1 MLKLVASLFAFLII
15 SMLLTSP
22 TTHFAHALG
31 GISSNIPTTSASIN
45 QAPTSGSVSTNV
57 TTTSG
62 TISTVGTPGAVPPN
76 EISTGAST
84 TVNGVKVFG
93 NGTIIT
99 SVNGTSMSF
108 FFDPSGPS
116 QTTTSMTVISNDLSG
131 NQITGIWTELH
142 DSTGKTLKTG
152 YTPISF
158 TVTTGT
164 QYIVYVSNWQNIV
177 FNHWDDGSTNP
188 QRTVTPT
195 QSTTLTAYYS
205 TGSSTVTT
213 PQPPTGLSAVAVSV
227 SQINLSWTAAYNGGS
242 AITGYKIERSVDNGI
257 TWSTITSSTG
267 STSTTYSDTGLLP
280 STTYTYRVS
289 AINSVG
295 TSSPSNTA
303 SATTFNI
310 TTGGTDH
317 TVVKIKSGLV
327 ASDPLNNE
335 TKNKQQVLA
344 DTRYWSYDGSAV
356 AAHAPYDIFK
366 DTLGLH
372 IGVQAKSSG
381 KWAGFFAVTPN
392 TNAAVFHSVIAN
404 PVRTIV
410 KDSYE
415 NGLYVQTSQPLIN
428 YVTCVSLTNNQATV
442 WAIVNTVGNANQAS
456 KFTVLWLDNSTNQS
470 LTKDCSIITNGNN
483 YLKVYLDGVMVYSNN
498 NLNLQ
503 MPAPF
508 NAYLEPE
515 TSYAGKLLY
524 GIYSDYYA
532 TLDENIQIT
541 NNPPNA
547 ASASI
552 VDSAGNVLASGQV
565 SGGTANLDVGK
576 YHFPITANIK
586 VYDATNTQIASTSSA
601 TSITGGDVFT
611 VN

>member
-1 MLKLVASLFAFLII
+1 MLKLVASLFIFLII
-15 SMLLTSP
+15 SMLLVSP
-22 TTHFAHALG
+22 TAHLAQALDG
-31 GISSNIPTTSASIN
+31 VSSSIPTSSASIN
-45 QAPTSGSVSTNV
+45 QTPTSGSVSTNV

-62 TISTVGTPGAVPPN
+62 TVSTVGTPSTVSPTD
-76 EISTGAST
+76 ISTGAST
-84 TVNGVKVFG
+84 SVDGVRVFG

-108 FFDPSGPS
+108 FFDPSGPTQS
-116 QTTTSMTVISNDLSG
+116 TTLTVISNDLSG
-131 NQITGIWTELH
+131 NQITGMWTELH

-158 TVTTGT
+158 TVTSGT
-164 QYIVYVSNWQNIV
+164 LYVVYVSNWQNIV

-188 QRTVTPT
+188 QRNVTPI

-205 TGSSTVTT
+205 TGSTATP
-213 PQPPTGLSAVAVSV
+213 PQPPTGLAAAAVST

-242 AITGYKIERSVDNGI
+242 AIIGYKVERSTDNGI
-257 TWSTITSSTG
+257 TWSTVISNTS

-289 AINSVG
+289 AINSIG

-317 TVVKIKSGLV
+317 TIDKIKSGLV

-335 TKNKQQVLA
+335 TKTRQQTLA

-356 AAHAPYDIFK
+356 AEHAPYDIYK

-372 IGVQAKSSG
+372 IGVQAQSSG

-404 PVRTIV
+404 PVRTIPR
-410 KDSYE
+410 DSYE

-442 WAIVNTVGNANQAS
+442 WAIVNTVGNANQAT
-456 KFTVLWLDNSTNQS
+456 KFTVLWLDNSPNQS
-470 LTKDCSIITNGNN
+470 LTRDCTIITNGNN
-483 YLKVYLDGVMVYSNN
+483 YLKVYLDGVMVYSSN

-532 TLDENIQIT
+532 TSDENIQIT

-547 ASASI
+547 AMASI
-552 VDSAGNVLASGQV
+552 VDSAGNVLASGPV
-565 SGGTANLDVGK
+565 SGGTAKIDVGK
-576 YHFPITANIK
+576 YHFPITAYIK
-586 VYDATNTQIASTSSA
+586 VYDSSNTEIASTQN
-601 TSITGGDVFT
+601 TLSIIGGDVFA
-611 VN
+611 VS